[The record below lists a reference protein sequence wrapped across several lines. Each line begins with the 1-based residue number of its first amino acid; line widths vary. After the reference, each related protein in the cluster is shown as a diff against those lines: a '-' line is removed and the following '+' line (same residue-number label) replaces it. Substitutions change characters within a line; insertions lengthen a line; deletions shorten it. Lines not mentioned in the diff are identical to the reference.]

1 MEDDDFFDLIYQQW
15 SKTTNASTDFWMSEK
30 WEDHAEEDEFVWDI
44 FAVGQDQERVCVVS
58 GLREADADWITAM
71 HGCLPD
77 LVRRL
82 HMAIDESERLDI
94 RADDQEG
101 RIADLEM
108 ELADQRAI
116 IESLTKQLDQK
127 DEQVAELP
135 VKLSDEKG
143 WSAYLQT
150 EIDDLRGEMGGE

>member
-15 SKTTNASTDFWMSEK
+15 SKTTNASTDFWMSEVDYVD
-30 WEDHAEEDEFVWDI
+30 EDDEEVPPWMIYSVNGE
-44 FAVGQDQERVCVVS
+44 QERTVVAQY
-58 GLREADADWITAM
+58 LTEADADWITAM

-116 IESLTKQLDQK
+116 IESLTEQLDQK
-127 DEQVAELP
+127 DEQVAALS

-143 WSAYLQT
+143 WL
-150 EIDDLRGEMGGE
+150 